1 MDYDDSLEHYGILGM
16 KWGVRRTPEQ
26 LGHKPPSAKA
36 LKSGLYSRS
45 DDEGI
50 TFKKGTKLYRM
61 SYDASDPGKGI
72 YVTRNKMDREFYKS
86 MYGRSIMSIG
96 NQGRQLRERTYTTTE
111 DLNIPSFNKRKEAMT
126 QAVKDPKVR
135 KAMTE
140 DLAVNFIKINA
151 KVKLSS
157 LKEAK
162 DMLKDSNLTPESK
175 EVLKAI
181 IDGSGKHA
189 KTFIK
194 DIDSKEP
201 TLSVR
206 TMAKTIGA
214 SETVRNAYI
223 DILKKQGYNAV
234 VDDYGRK
241 GLFGTAGETSEAL
254 IIFGK
259 DSMSTK
265 SSKAINAYQSSVLR
279 DKVKNM
285 DTKYDAKILDNPQS
299 KEILKIKGQMGA
311 KKALTMTSAVP
322 LSIIPGGI
330 AIPLAF
336 YNNAVSKADVKIS
349 DLEEEKRKLWEEE
362 NKGKIWN

>member
-1 MDYDDSLEHYGILGM
+1 MEYTDSLEHYGILGM
-16 KWGVRRTPEQ
+16 KWGVRRTPEE
-26 LGHKPPSAKA
+26 LGHKPPSSKA
-36 LKSGLYSRS
+36 LKTGMYTRA
-45 DDEGI
+45 DDEDI

-61 SYDASDPGKGI
+61 SYDAADPDKGI
-72 YVTRNKMDREFYKS
+72 YVTRTKMDREFYKS
-86 MYGRSIMSIG
+86 MYGNSIMSIG
-96 NQGRQLRERTYTTTE
+96 NQGRQLRERTYTTNE
-111 DLNIPSFNKRKEAMT
+111 DLNIPSFNKRKETMA
-126 QAVKDPKVR
+126 QVAKDPKVR

-140 DLAVNFIKINA
+140 DLAVNFVKTNA
-151 KVKLSS
+151 AVKVSS

-162 DMLKDSNLTPESK
+162 DLLKDSRLSPEAK
-175 EVLKAI
+175 QVLKTA

-189 KTFIK
+189 KMLVK
-194 DIDSKEP
+194 DINSKEP
-201 TLSVR
+201 TLSAR

-223 DILKKQGYNAV
+223 DALKKQGYNAV

-265 SSKAINAYQSSVLR
+265 SSKAVDSYQSSVLR

-285 DTKYDAKILDNPQS
+285 GTKYDAKILDNPQS

-311 KKALTMTSAVP
+311 KRALTMTSAVP
-322 LSIIPGGI
+322 LSIIPGGV
-330 AIPLAF
+330 AIPIAF
-336 YNNAVSKADVKIS
+336 YNNAVSKANVKIS
-349 DLEEEKRKLWEEE
+349 DLEEEKRKVWEEK
-362 NKGKIWN
+362 NKGKIWK